1 MELNKN
7 VGMLPGMLQGMT
19 ETTRFELI
27 RTPFGRLSLTNADG
41 LVFDNVSPVRTFPIQ
56 APQHGIAITA
66 ADGREVAWIAHV
78 ADLSESQRALVLE
91 ELGAREFIPEILR
104 IVDVTSYA
112 TPSTW
117 TVITDRGTTALVL
130 RGEEDIRHVDQD
142 TLLVADIHGIHFLIR
157 NMPQLDKH
165 SKKILDRFL

>member
-1 MELNKN
+1 MELNA
-7 VGMLPGMLQGMT
+7 GMLEEPS
-19 ETTRFELI
+19 ETTRFALI
-27 RTPFGRLSLTNADG
+27 RNQFGRLCLTNDDG
-41 LVFDNVSPVRTFPIQ
+41 VVFDDVSPVRTFPIQ
-56 APQHGIAITA
+56 APEHGIAITA
-66 ADGREVAWIAHV
+66 SDGREVAWIAHV
-78 ADLSESQRALVLE
+78 QDLSETQRKLVLE
-91 ELGAREFIPEILR
+91 ELGAREFIPEIVR
-104 IVDVTSYA
+104 IVDVSSYA

-117 TVITDRGTTALVL
+117 SVITDRGPTSLVL

>member
-1 MELNKN
+1 MELNKE
-7 VGMLPGMLQGMT
+7 VGTLQGCS

-27 RTPFGRLSLTNADG
+27 RNPFGRLSLTNADG

-56 APQHGIAITA
+56 APEHGIAITA

-78 ADLSESQRALVLE
+78 QDLSESQRTLVLE

-117 TVITDRGTTALVL
+117 TVVTDRGTTSLVL

>member
-1 MELNKN
+1 MELNKE
-7 VGMLPGMLQGMT
+7 VGALQGLS

-27 RTPFGRLSLTNADG
+27 RNAFGRLSLTNLDG
-41 LVFDNVSPVRTFPIQ
+41 EVFDNVSPVRTFPIQ
-56 APQHGIAITA
+56 APEHGIAITA

-78 ADLSESQRALVLE
+78 HDLSESQRTLVLE
-91 ELGAREFIPEILR
+91 ELGAREFIPEIVR
-104 IVDVTSYA
+104 IVDVSSYA

-117 TVITDRGTTALVL
+117 TVVTDRGTTALVL